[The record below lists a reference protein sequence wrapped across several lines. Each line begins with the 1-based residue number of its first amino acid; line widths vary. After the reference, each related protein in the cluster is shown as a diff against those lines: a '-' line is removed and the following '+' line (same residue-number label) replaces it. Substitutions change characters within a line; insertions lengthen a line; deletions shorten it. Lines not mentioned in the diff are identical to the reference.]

1 MNPFARSI
9 LYACAALAAC
19 ACLAQARPAPAATG
33 KATVKAS
40 AKTSDRAPVKSSAE
54 TGAWEGPASASGF
67 RRFALVVGVNDGGA
81 GRTRLRYAGTDAS
94 AFSDVMMEL
103 GGVARAD
110 LVLLRDPSR
119 AGFLEAMETLRIR
132 IGAASDGV
140 TRPEL
145 LVYFSGHSDETGLI
159 FGKEKLTYADFRA
172 RIDAAPAKIR
182 LAVVDACAS
191 GALTRLKGGSR
202 LPAFSVDQSSNLS
215 GYAFLTSSS
224 GAESAQESD
233 RIRASFFT
241 HFLLTGLRGGA
252 DRNQDGKVTLGE
264 AYEFAFQETLS
275 QTEGTQAGAQHPSYD
290 MRLTGTGDLVLT
302 DLRGTSAGLVLDP
315 KLRGRLFVRGA
326 SGALVAELQKQ
337 PGKRVELGLEPGN
350 YDMSLDRGDSLFR
363 ALIQV
368 DALTHRPVAQGDFE
382 AVARESTRSRGGPDS
397 IQNISAFAGL
407 IGSITGGG
415 GGTAAPQEKG
425 SPAPVD
431 APWISARAALVP
443 SMGFPG
449 SGAGPWSHN
458 LSLNLLSG
466 EAAVIH
472 GAQLSLGANYATR
485 ELNGI
490 QLGALN
496 FSERSS
502 RGIQLGL
509 VANAQAASH
518 KGAQIAP
525 IANNSGDIIGAQAG
539 MVNHAGRGTGL
550 QLGAINTAGSQTGA
564 QVGAFSAAGAQRGL
578 QAGAV
583 NVALVQT
590 GVQAGLLNFADT
602 SRGLQAGLIN
612 YATHGESAVLGLIS
626 IVGNGLHDVEVA
638 FDERSMMRTALVLGG
653 KYNYNYL
660 SFDMKA
666 RYPRHLWGGSAGVGV
681 HIPGRRAF
689 ADADLGAGWLWNEED
704 WDNYSMHIRL
714 RGVVG
719 WQPMRWFSL
728 FAGLTYNAEAWPGTQ
743 YPNLNPDREGEKWG
757 DDLRA
762 HRWPGFVLGVRL

>member
-1 MNPFARSI
+1 MNPIARSV
-9 LYACAALAAC
+9 LYACAAIS
-19 ACLAQARPAPAATG
+19 ACLAPAEARPAPPALDKPAA
-33 KATVKAS
+33 KAA
-40 AKTSDRAPVKSSAE
+40 AAE
-54 TGAWEGPASASGF
+54 TVAAKGSDAMAAPSGF
-67 RRFALVVGVNDGGA
+67 RRFALVAGVNDGGA

-94 AFSDVMMEL
+94 AFSDVMVEL
-103 GGVARAD
+103 GGVARKD
-110 LVLLRDPSR
+110 LILLREPTR
-119 AGFLEAMETLRIR
+119 ADFLEAMETMRARIA
-132 IGAASDGV
+132 AASGQG

-159 FGKEKLTYADFRA
+159 FGKEKLAYTDFRA
-172 RIDAAPAKIR
+172 RIDAAPARIR

-191 GALTRLKGGSR
+191 GALTRLKGGNR

-315 KLRGRLFVRGA
+315 KLRGRIFVRGA

-337 PGKRVELGLEPGN
+337 PGRRVELGLEPGN

-368 DALTHRPVAQGDFE
+368 DALTHRPVGQGDFE
-382 AVARESTRSRGGPDS
+382 PVAREATRSRGGTDS
-397 IQNISAFAGL
+397 
-407 IGSITGGG
+407 
-415 GGTAAPQEKG
+415 AAPQEKG
-425 SPAPVD
+425 AATSATLP

-443 SMGFPG
+443 SLGFPG

-458 LSLNLLSG
+458 LSLNFLSG
-466 EAAVIH
+466 KAEVIH
-472 GAQLSLGANYATR
+472 GAQFSLGANTASH
-485 ELNGI
+485 ELHGM
-490 QLGALN
+490 QFALFN
-496 FSERSS
+496 SSEGVS
-502 RGIQLGL
+502 RGIQIGL
-509 VANAQAASH
+509 LANAQARSHRGIQAAAVANNSEILIGAQAALINHAGRGIGLQAGALNTAGSH
-518 KGAQIAP
+518 KGAQIGLINA
-525 IANNSGDIIGAQAG
+525 ARTQ
-539 MVNHAGRGTGL
+539 TGL
-550 QLGAINTAGSQTGA
+550 QA
-564 QVGAFSAAGAQRGL
+564 SAM
-578 QAGAV
+578 
-583 NVALVQT
+583 NVALVQS

-612 YATHGESAVLGLIS
+612 YATHGESAVLGLIN
-626 IVGNGLHDVEVA
+626 IVGNGLHDVETT
-638 FDERSMMRTALVLGG
+638 FDDRSMLRTALVLGG
-653 KYNYNYL
+653 AYNYNYL

-689 ADADLGAGWLWNEED
+689 VDADLGAGVLWNDENL
-704 WDNYSMHIRL
+704 DNYSVHMRL
-714 RGVVG
+714 RGVAG
-719 WQPMRWFSL
+719 YQPTRWFSL
-728 FAGLTYNAEAWPGTQ
+728 FAGLTYNAEAWPVSQ
-743 YPNLNPDREGEKWG
+743 YPNLNPDRDGESWG
-757 DDLRA
+757 DDIRA
-762 HRWPGFVLGVRL
+762 FRWPGFVLGVRI

>member
-9 LYACAALAAC
+9 LCACAGIAAG
-19 ACLAQARPAPAATG
+19 AAFAQARPAPAAT
-33 KATVKAS
+33 AKAS
-40 AKTSDRAPVKSSAE
+40 AKATAKNSARI
-54 TGAWEGPASASGF
+54 GASEGPASASGF

-94 AFSDVMMEL
+94 AFSDVMVEL

-110 LVLLRDPSR
+110 LVLLRDPTR
-119 AGFLEAMETLRIR
+119 AAFLEAMETLRAR
-132 IGAASDGV
+132 IGSATDGG

-315 KLRGRLFVRGA
+315 KLRGRIFVRGA

-382 AVARESTRSRGGPDS
+382 AVARESTRSRGGSDS
-397 IQNISAFAGL
+397 SLSPSFLPEMVGPMAGDGT
-407 IGSITGGG
+407 GSET
-415 GGTAAPQEKG
+415 PKG
-425 SPAPVD
+425 SPPSGAVSAPD

-449 SGAGPWSHN
+449 SGSGPWSHN
-458 LSLNLLSG
+458 LSVNLFSG
-466 EAAVIH
+466 NAATIH
-472 GAQLSLGANYATR
+472 GAQLSLGSNNASR
-485 ELNGI
+485 ELHGV
-490 QLGALN
+490 Q
-496 FSERSS
+496 F
-502 RGIQLGL
+502 GL
-509 VANAQAASH
+509 VNSTEGESR
-518 KGAQIAP
+518 GAQIGLLANTV
-525 IANNSGDIIGAQAG
+525 ANDHRGAQVSLVVNNSRTITGAQVAP
-539 MVNHAGRGTGL
+539 VNHAESGTGL
-550 QLGAINTAGSQTGA
+550 QVGAINAAANHRGA
-564 QVGAFSAAGAQRGL
+564 QIGLLNAAGEQTGL
-578 QAGAV
+578 QASAV

-590 GVQAGLLNFADT
+590 GVQAGLLNYADT
-602 SRGLQAGLIN
+602 SRGLQVGLVN
-612 YATHGESAVLGLIS
+612 YATYGESAVLGLIS
-626 IVGNGLHDVEVA
+626 IVGNGLHDVEA
-638 FDERSMMRTALVLGG
+638 TFDERSMLRTALVLGG

-666 RYPRHLWGGSAGVGV
+666 RYPRHLWGGSAGVGIHV
-681 HIPGRRAF
+681 PGRHLF
-689 ADADLGAGWLWNEED
+689 MDMDLGAGILFNDQD
-704 WDNYSMHIRL
+704 WDNYTGHL
-714 RGVVG
+714 RARALTGVNFT
-719 WQPMRWFSL
+719 RWFSL
-728 FAGLTYNAEAWPGTQ
+728 FGGVSLNAETWPTTRR
-743 YPNLNPDREGEKWG
+743 PNLNPNREGEHWS
-757 DDLRA
+757 DDA
-762 HRWPGFVLGVRL
+762 QGFVWPGFFLGVRL